1 MSHTKDRQVYE
12 SFISDYLEHI
22 QETCAF
28 CNTEKQIIEYAQTHI
43 FEFVEAIPVKKLIQI
58 HEYLMYIT
66 ETKPDV
72 RIPSY
77 YYSGGDRIISV
88 TRYLQKHIDLDLSKQ
103 YA

>member
-22 QETCAF
+22 QEACAF
-28 CNTEKQIIEYAQTHI
+28 CETEKQIIKYAKDHI
-43 FEFVEAIPVKKLIQI
+43 FEFIEAIPVKKLIQL
-58 HEYLMYIT
+58 HDYLMYVT

-88 TRYLQKHIDLDLSKQ
+88 TRYLEKYIDLELAKQ